1 MSWQERKRELQRR
14 YKNHEPVETLVVGV
28 LNWIDEVGDDYVVM
42 RSERT
47 GNQRKITSRQ
57 IETCST
63 SNRRIKLA
71 LRALGDC

>member
-14 YKNHEPVETLVVGV
+14 HKNHEPVETLVVGV
-28 LNWIDEVGDDYVVM
+28 LNWIDEVGDDYVVV

-71 LRALGDC
+71 LKQLGDC